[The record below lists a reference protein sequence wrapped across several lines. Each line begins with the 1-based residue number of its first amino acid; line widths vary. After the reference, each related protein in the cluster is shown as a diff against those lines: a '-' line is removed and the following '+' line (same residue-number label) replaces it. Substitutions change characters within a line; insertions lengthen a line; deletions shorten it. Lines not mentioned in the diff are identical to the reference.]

1 MPCSHT
7 AELRA
12 AVSGGSSTL
21 SLTTSSSTPAGSST
35 LTVTGASDSLS
46 HSTTVTLVVTTSAP
60 PHSPDFT
67 LAVARS
73 TQIATVGANV
83 TYTLTAKAVSGFNG
97 TILFTNGTLPTGVT
111 VVFKSEFTLAGTSV
125 NLTHSVTAKL
135 TVNSS
140 RGGTMPQF
148 GHVFIVMGEN
158 STYSRTYSSKMPYL
172 TSLAN
177 QYGLAT
183 RYLADTHPSIGNYEA
198 SCRLYSHD

>member
-1 MPCSHT
+1 VFSHCG
-7 AELRA
+7 ASRRCERWFVD
-12 AVSGGSSTL
+12 AV
-21 SLTTSSSTPAGSST
+21 ANH
-35 LTVTGASDSLS
+35 VKFHARRQFHFDRDGASDSLS

-198 SCRLYSHD
+198 SCRL